1 LVILERF
8 RPKKEG
14 FALHC
19 KLKINKHIIE
29 VYEYD
34 KLNSSPMVLTDD
46 RSEYGQSEDAAYNY
60 SQTIKRRRKFVFDL
74 AIANFD
80 CESSKFLTL
89 SFAQNMT
96 DLKQSNKEF
105 QKFLRKLKKELKIE
119 IKYLAVIEFQK
130 RGAIHY
136 HMLINMPYVPVKWLQ
151 RLWVHGSLKINK
163 IKHVDNLGA
172 YITKYMSKDNADER
186 LKAVKGYNC
195 SQGLERP
202 KIIKSWRGDEILIK
216 ALINQYDLKKEKAEF
231 VHTVN
236 TQDYGSISYLQF
248 NLKRMKGGSQ
258 YQKNDNNNIRGNRG
272 RFAYKNVG

>member
-1 LVILERF
+1 M
-8 RPKKEG
+8 
-14 FALHC
+14 HC

-34 KLNSSPMVLTDD
+34 KLNSSPMVLTED
-46 RSEYGQSEDAAYNY
+46 RSDYGESEDAGFNY
-60 SQTIKRRRKFVFDL
+60 YQTVKRRRKFVFDL

-89 SFAQNMT
+89 SFAENMQ
-96 DLKQSNKEF
+96 DLKEANKLF
-105 QKFLRKLKKELKIE
+105 KKFLRKLKKELKID

-136 HMLINMPYVPVKWLQ
+136 HMLINIPYVPVKWLQ
-151 RLWVHGSLKINK
+151 SLWQHGSLKINK

-172 YITKYMSKDNADER
+172 YITKYMSKDNADDR
-186 LKAVKGYNC
+186 LRKVKGYNC
-195 SQGLERP
+195 SQELERP
-202 KIIKSWRGDEILIK
+202 KIIKSWRGDEKLIK
-216 ALINQYDLKKEKAEF
+216 ALIDQYDLKKEKAEF
-231 VHTVN
+231 VHTLN

-258 YQKNDNNNIRGNRG
+258 YQKDSNYYVRRDQKRS
-272 RFAYKNVG
+272 AHKNTL